1 MAFFVVYERFIFY
14 TKRGSILKKILLL
27 ILSAVVLTS
36 CKPTYEAPVDAPE
49 TAVRSE
55 SDPYEI
61 DFVQIN
67 NNVIETFQDDYYKS
81 TFPFIKN
88 LEIDGSNETMTC
100 ELKLEVDDNVSGD
113 AVIALL
119 TNLTLD
125 IGEEGQMQDFRFELP
140 NGKNFGTFF
149 DKYSYHYVVTQ
160 SSQTIMDDT
169 ISAGDEM
176 PFDPSLTIDKIQES
190 IASASRN
197 GSVGDQTSVSSK
209 EK

>member
-1 MAFFVVYERFIFY
+1 M
-14 TKRGSILKKILLL
+14 KRVLVLTLILLSFTL
-27 ILSAVVLTS
+27 DG

-49 TAVRSE
+49 TSVRSKK
-55 SDPYEI
+55 DPYEI

-67 NNVIETFQDDYYKS
+67 NNVIDTFQDDYYQK
-81 TFPFIKN
+81 TFPYIKN
-88 LEIDGSNETMTC
+88 LEINGDNQSMTC
-100 ELKLEVDDNVSGD
+100 TLNLEVINNVSGD
-113 AVIALL
+113 AIIALL
-119 TNLTLD
+119 TSLTLD
-125 IGEEGQMQDFRFELP
+125 IGEEAQMQDFRFELP

-160 SSQTIMDDT
+160 SGKTIMDDT
-169 ISAGDEM
+169 VSAGDEM

>member
-1 MAFFVVYERFIFY
+1 VL
-14 TKRGSILKKILLL
+14 KRVLVLTLILLSFTL
-27 ILSAVVLTS
+27 DG

-49 TAVRSE
+49 TSVRSKK
-55 SDPYEI
+55 DPYEI

-67 NNVIETFQDDYYKS
+67 NNVIDTFQDDYYQK
-81 TFPFIKN
+81 TFPYIKN
-88 LEIDGSNETMTC
+88 LEINGDNQSMTC
-100 ELKLEVDDNVSGD
+100 TLNLEVINNVSGD
-113 AVIALL
+113 AIIALL
-119 TNLTLD
+119 TSLTLD
-125 IGEEGQMQDFRFELP
+125 IGEEAQMQDFRFELP

-160 SSQTIMDDT
+160 SGKTIMDDT
-169 ISAGDEM
+169 VSAGDEM

>member
-1 MAFFVVYERFIFY
+1 ML
-14 TKRGSILKKILLL
+14 KRILVLTLILLSFTL
-27 ILSAVVLTS
+27 NG

-49 TAVRSE
+49 TSVRSE
-55 SDPYEI
+55 NDPYEI

-67 NNVIETFQDDYYKS
+67 NNVIDTFQDDYYQK
-81 TFPFIKN
+81 TFPYIKN
-88 LEIDGSNETMTC
+88 LEINGDNQSMTC
-100 ELKLEVDDNVSGD
+100 TLNLEVIDNVSGD
-113 AVIALL
+113 AIIALL

-125 IGEEGQMQDFRFELP
+125 IGEEAQMQDFRFELP

-176 PFDPSLTIDKIQES
+176 PFDPSLTVDKIQES

-197 GSVGDQTSVSSK
+197 GNVSNQASVSTEVK
-209 EK
+209 

>member
-1 MAFFVVYERFIFY
+1 L
-14 TKRGSILKKILLL
+14 KRVLVLTLILLSFTL
-27 ILSAVVLTS
+27 DG

-49 TAVRSE
+49 TSVRSKK
-55 SDPYEI
+55 DPYEI

-67 NNVIETFQDDYYKS
+67 NNVIDTFQDDYYQK
-81 TFPFIKN
+81 TFPYIKN
-88 LEIDGSNETMTC
+88 LEINGDNQSMTC
-100 ELKLEVDDNVSGD
+100 TLNLEVINNVSGD
-113 AVIALL
+113 AIIALL
-119 TNLTLD
+119 TSLTLD
-125 IGEEGQMQDFRFELP
+125 IGEEAQMQDFRFELP

-160 SSQTIMDDT
+160 SGKTIMDDT
-169 ISAGDEM
+169 VSAGDEM